1 MTPESSSPPSASC
14 SRFRRQRFYPSQP
27 RRWRAPRRALP
38 AMSPTSAAGLAFP
51 LRWRTLRVTEH
62 MRRSKIG
69 RVDSRRL
76 QPSLQQLEAYLTRL
90 IAEQRFQKNE
100 NSRAAF
106 VPPMK
111 HLWVRTRGIRR
122 ATRGPRVKH
131 CRLILR
137 VQHCRLHLTAF
148 THERNYSIIQDTS
161 SRGIF
166 RQHWRVSEEYAAK
179 ETKV

>member
-122 ATRGPRVKH
+122 ATRVLRVK
-131 CRLILR
+131 
-137 VQHCRLHLTAF
+137 QPP
-148 THERNYSIIQDTS
+148 RNKVIIQFFTTHPAVAS
-161 SRGIF
+161 SGNIGVCRKNTRLR
-166 RQHWRVSEEYAAK
+166 RQRYDEK
-179 ETKV
+179 L